1 MKTEHNTK
9 KKKKKKNIFMY
20 IDALPNTW
28 KDIFLKDKE
37 NAKKLDIFDYHID
50 RAT

>member
-1 MKTEHNTK
+1 
-9 KKKKKKNIFMY
+9 MY